1 MFPPMPTLEAQTAE
15 LTRFLLP
22 WVGILLSA
30 IIAIMFKDWATSLA
44 KGLQFKWNP
53 AFNEGDEIILDGT
66 QGMIVKIGAR
76 ETVFSVYSD
85 SGLIWRYVPNERIA
99 YLKLEKVIN
108 PDLHLDTKV
117 EKAKKL
123 QDMIDMLQNEKIT
136 ANKKDIEQLK
146 NGDK

>member
-1 MFPPMPTLEAQTAE
+1 MPTLETQTAE
-15 LTRFLLP
+15 LTNFLLP
-22 WVGILLSA
+22 WVGILFSA

-53 AFNEGDEIILDGT
+53 AFNEGDKVILDGAE
-66 QGMIVKIGAR
+66 GMIVKIGTR
-76 ETVFSVYSD
+76 ETVFSVYSK

-108 PDLHLDTKV
+108 PDLHLDSEE

-123 QDMIDMLQNEKIT
+123 QKMIDVLQDKKIIE
-136 ANKKDIEQLK
+136 NKKDIEQLK
-146 NGDK
+146 NGDIK

>member
-1 MFPPMPTLEAQTAE
+1 M
-15 LTRFLLP
+15 P

-53 AFNEGDEIILDGT
+53 AFNEGDKVILDGAE
-66 QGMIVKIGAR
+66 GMIVKIGTR
-76 ETVFSVYSD
+76 ETVFSVYSK

-108 PDLHLDTKV
+108 PDLHLDSEE

-123 QDMIDMLQNEKIT
+123 QKMIDVLQDKKIIE
-136 ANKKDIEQLK
+136 NKKDIEQLK
-146 NGDK
+146 NGDIK

>member
-1 MFPPMPTLEAQTAE
+1 MPTLESQTVQ
-15 LTRFLLP
+15 LTSFLLP
-22 WVGILLSA
+22 WIGILISA

-53 AFNEGDEIILDGT
+53 AFNEGDTIILDG
-66 QGMIVKIGAR
+66 QEGMIVKIGAR

-85 SGLIWRYVPNERIA
+85 SGLVWRYVPNERIA
-99 YLKLEKVIN
+99 FLKLEKVMN
-108 PDLHLDTKV
+108 PNLHLDTEE

-123 QDMIDMLQNEKIT
+123 QSMIDMLQDEKIT

-146 NGDK
+146 NGN

>member
-1 MFPPMPTLEAQTAE
+1 MPTLEAQTAE

-53 AFNEGDEIILDGT
+53 AFNEGDKIILDGT
-66 QGMIVKIGAR
+66 EGMIVKIGAR

>member
-1 MFPPMPTLEAQTAE
+1 MPTLETQTAE
-15 LTRFLLP
+15 LTNFLLP

-53 AFNEGDEIILDGT
+53 AFNEGDKVILDGAE
-66 QGMIVKIGAR
+66 GMIVKIGTR
-76 ETVFSVYSD
+76 ETVFSVYSK

-108 PDLHLDTKV
+108 PDLHLDSEE

-123 QDMIDMLQNEKIT
+123 QKMIDVLQDKKIIE
-136 ANKKDIEQLK
+136 NKKDIEQLK
-146 NGDK
+146 NGDLK

>member
-1 MFPPMPTLEAQTAE
+1 MPTLESQTVQ
-15 LTRFLLP
+15 LTSFLLP
-22 WVGILLSA
+22 WIGILISA

-53 AFNEGDEIILDGT
+53 AFNEGDTVILDG
-66 QGMIVKIGAR
+66 QEGMIVKIGAR

-85 SGLIWRYVPNERIA
+85 SGLVWRYVPNERIA
-99 YLKLEKVIN
+99 FLKLEKVMN
-108 PDLHLDTKV
+108 PNLHLDTEE

-123 QDMIDMLQNEKIT
+123 QSMIDMLQDEKIT

-146 NGDK
+146 NGN

>member
-1 MFPPMPTLEAQTAE
+1 MPTLEKQTAE
-15 LTRFLLP
+15 LTNFLLP

-53 AFNEGDEIILDGT
+53 AFNEVDKVILDGAE
-66 QGMIVKIGAR
+66 GMIVKIGTR
-76 ETVFSVYSD
+76 ETVFSVYSK

-108 PDLHLDTKV
+108 PDLHLDSEE

-123 QDMIDMLQNEKIT
+123 QKMIDVLQDKKIIE
-136 ANKKDIEQLK
+136 NKKDIEQLK
-146 NGDK
+146 NGDIK

>member
-1 MFPPMPTLEAQTAE
+1 MPTLETQTAE
-15 LTRFLLP
+15 LTSFLLP
-22 WVGILLSA
+22 WVGILISA

-53 AFNEGDEIILDGT
+53 AFNEGDKVILDGAE
-66 QGMIVKIGAR
+66 GMIVKIGTR
-76 ETVFSVYSD
+76 ETVFSVYSK

-108 PDLHLDTKV
+108 PDLHLDSEE

-123 QDMIDMLQNEKIT
+123 QKMIDVLQDKKIIE
-136 ANKKDIEQLK
+136 NKKDIEQLK
-146 NGDK
+146 NGDIK